1 MRTKALENI
10 RAATS
15 LLEKGTPFPNAATT
29 RAYYAA
35 YHACWSRL
43 SADGYEPPP
52 SGYWPHKTFADEI
65 LKAGIV
71 NEDTSESVAFL
82 YSRRVIADYF
92 PDDIDLEEALRLT
105 AAARDVLH
113 SLGIDAP

>member
-1 MRTKALENI
+1 MKTKALENI
-10 RAATS
+10 RAAKS
-15 LLEKGTPFPNAATT
+15 LLEAAIPFPNAATT

-35 YHACWSRL
+35 YHACWFRL

-52 SGYWPHKTFADEI
+52 TGYWPHKFFADEI

-71 NEDTSESVAFL
+71 NEDAADSVALL

-92 PDDIDLEEALRLT
+92 PDDIDPEEALSLTREARSILRL
-105 AAARDVLH
+105 
-113 SLGIDAP
+113 LGIEEP